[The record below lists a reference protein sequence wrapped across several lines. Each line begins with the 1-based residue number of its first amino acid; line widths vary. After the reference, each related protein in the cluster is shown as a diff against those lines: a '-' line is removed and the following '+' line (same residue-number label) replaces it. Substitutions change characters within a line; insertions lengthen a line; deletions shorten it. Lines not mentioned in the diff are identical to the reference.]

1 MDVKNV
7 LVDIFIMK
15 QQKNALNKMMKK
27 KFNVMTLSVKVVFL
41 RKKELANI
49 VKKDNIKKKVNV

>member
-1 MDVKNV
+1 MDVKNA

-27 KFNVMTLSVKVVFL
+27 KFNVMTLSVMVVFL
-41 RKKELANI
+41 KKKELANI
-49 VKKDNIKKKVNV
+49 VKKDSI